1 MDAHNITIRTEL
13 RPGDI
18 GYVIHLH
25 GKLYGQEY
33 AFGIGFELYVAQG
46 MYEFHRQYDPVKDRV
61 WICEDRG
68 RIVGFLLLMHREGDA
83 AQLRYFILEPAY
95 RGLGLGKRLMG
106 LYMEHLRKA
115 GYRSSYLWTT
125 HELAAAA
132 SLYKRY
138 GFMLA
143 EEKESDA
150 FGKSLYEQKYELHD
164 TTTLEGIS

>member
-1 MDAHNITIRTEL
+1 MDAHNITLRTEL
-13 RPGDI
+13 KPGDI

-25 GKLYGQEY
+25 GKLYGKEY
-33 AFGIGFELYVAQG
+33 AFGIGFEAYVAQG
-46 MYEFHRQYDPVKDRV
+46 MLEFYRQYDPVKDRV
-61 WICEDRG
+61 WICEDAG
-68 RIVGFLLLMHREGDA
+68 RIVGFLLLMHREEDA

-125 HELAAAA
+125 HEQTVAV

-138 GFMLA
+138 GFILA
-143 EEKESDA
+143 EEKESDG
-150 FGKSLYEQKYELHD
+150 FGKLLYEQKYELHD
-164 TTTLEGIS
+164 TTTLRGGV